1 MIPASFYSQFPNKTK
16 TLENT
21 YLIIMK
27 WAITPEIKNKTPPCL
42 MAKQGFL
49 WHRSNFSI
57 LLALY
62 NLWANS
68 VEFCQNPR
76 FCRLCYIS
84 WKTFP
89 MISIYY
95 RGKFEPYGTVQN
107 KFRDFKKNSSE
118 FHLNFR
124 VFQKKTMTTKIFL
137 RISRDSYIGIFRS
150 FGIISEIS
158 QKIPSFVFRIRWACR
173 TVNWWC

>member
-1 MIPASFYSQFPNKTK
+1 
-16 TLENT
+16 
-21 YLIIMK
+21 MK
-27 WAITPEIKNKTPPCL
+27 WARNSIIQNIMPPCL
-42 MAKQGFL
+42 IAKQGFL
-49 WHRSNFSI
+49 WHRSNVSI

-76 FCRLCYIS
+76 FRRFCHIS

-107 KFRDFKKNSSE
+107 KFRDFKKKFLGILSKFPRFPE
-118 FHLNFR
+118 
-124 VFQKKTMTTKIFL
+124 KTMTTKIFL
-137 RISRDSYIGIFRS
+137 RISRDSYIGIIRS
-150 FGIISEIS
+150 FETISEIS